1 MASNKKQNKE
11 LDVLLCRQQLLRSK
25 LNEMTE
31 TQLLDLGTIIYI
43 YQYIHCPFMSE
54 EQFQAFMRGF
64 EIDHDM
70 VWDFG
75 IRNLLKGVSKEKFIN
90 IYLETTNGHTL
101 VNFQAEMILSGRTGR
116 DLLDMLWV

>member
-11 LDVLLCRQQLLRSK
+11 LEVLLRRQQLLRSK

-31 TQLLDLGTIIYI
+31 TQLLELGTVIYI
-43 YQYIHCPFMSE
+43 YQYIHRPFMSE

-75 IRNLLKGVSKEKFIN
+75 IRNLLKGVSKEKFIK

-101 VNFQAEMILSGRTGR
+101 VNFWAEMILSGLTGR
-116 DLLDMLWV
+116 DLLDALWE